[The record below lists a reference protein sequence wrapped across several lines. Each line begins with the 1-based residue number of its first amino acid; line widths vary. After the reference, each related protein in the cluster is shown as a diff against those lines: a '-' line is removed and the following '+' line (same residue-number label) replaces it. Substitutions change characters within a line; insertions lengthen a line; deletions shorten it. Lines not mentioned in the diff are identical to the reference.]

1 MLFAQR
7 QVGTVEGRGF
17 ENSNRGIPQN
27 RESHR
32 KISATVNG
40 KVYKTVFRP
49 AIIYGAQEHEL
60 DVWSN
65 ENG

>member
-1 MLFAQR
+1 MEQW
-7 QVGTVEGRGF
+7 RG
-17 ENSNRGIPQN
+17 EALKTATADGGIPQN
-27 RESHR
+27 TDKFEESHR

-40 KVYKTVFRP
+40 KVYKAVFRP
-49 AIIYGAQEHEL
+49 AIIYGAQENKL